1 MCDLVFVADY
11 WRRGAVLTARHR
23 CRNDPGA
30 FRELIMFRICVI
42 LRFGDHSWEIRL
54 FLVWGE
60 RLAMAG
66 PVRISRII
74 VAMIGHSYRAV
85 QWGR

>member
-1 MCDLVFVADY
+1 MTSLLFRDSRSKASHVRLVFVADY

-42 LRFGDHSWEIRL
+42 LRFANHSWG
-54 FLVWGE
+54 FD
-60 RLAMAG
+60 
-66 PVRISRII
+66 
-74 VAMIGHSYRAV
+74 YF
-85 QWGR
+85 